1 MRTNRVS
8 HGFTLI
14 ELVVVIAILGLFA
27 GIAIPRYLDFTAKAR
42 GSRIVADLRTINSVI
57 AVYEAKTGEFPL
69 IIVGSDG
76 TKSGT
81 EYFTTDNPA
90 GKCYVL
96 MAAVPVPPTG
106 SAIFP
111 SNPNTTV
118 ELKDTLYVCTPNKFF
133 IVEGGLFAFSSGGT
147 PSISPKT
154 AADLAEGGA
163 GI

>member
-1 MRTNRVS
+1 MRRKERK
-8 HGFTLI
+8 GFTLI
-14 ELVVVIAILGLFA
+14 ELVIVIAILGILA
-27 GIAIPRYLDFTAKAR
+27 GIAIPRFLDAQASAR
-42 GSRIVADLRTINSVI
+42 GAKILADLRTLDSAATI
-57 AVYEAKTGEFPL
+57 YYAKTGEFPL